1 MISIGR
7 VVYGVIAILVV
18 VLVVATV
25 LIPTIS
31 GLELE
36 GTYATLLGVVA
47 TLCII
52 IPVMMA
58 VKLISGGRD

>member
-25 LIPTIS
+25 LIPTID

-36 GTYATLLGVVA
+36 GTYATLLGVVG

-58 VKLISGGRD
+58 VKLIAGGRD